1 MNKRNHYAD
10 STHHAGFESLVAEVI
25 TIAILDYKHKRLG
38 EKANSAR
45 KDGRE
50 YAELLAEQE
59 RSDLRWFIFGGPMD
73 ELIALAGLQV
83 DGDAIRR
90 TIER

>member
-1 MNKRNHYAD
+1 MNSATTTRIPH
-10 STHHAGFESLVAEVI
+10 TLGFESLVAEVI

-50 YAELLAEQE
+50 YAELWLNKSE
-59 RSDLRWFIFGGPMD
+59 
-73 ELIALAGLQV
+73 
-83 DGDAIRR
+83 AI
-90 TIER
+90 